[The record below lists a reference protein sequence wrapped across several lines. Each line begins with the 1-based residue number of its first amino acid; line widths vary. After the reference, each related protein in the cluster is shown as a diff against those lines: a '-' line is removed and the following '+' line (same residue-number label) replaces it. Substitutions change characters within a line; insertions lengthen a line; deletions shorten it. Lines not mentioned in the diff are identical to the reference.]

1 MKFRIVLPTVFM
13 LTACVILA
21 AGIIYSLIPNVN
33 RCFAFKFYGTPYLIG
48 FLQFCAFLGFVCFV
62 AGVGYQYLI
71 KIGRQSET
79 LMKVHITIGSIAAI
93 VSAIIAFT
101 LTRSRLLENGD
112 LQIAFMGAVG
122 VFLVSQ
128 LLYIIALTRAIK

>member
-1 MKFRIVLPTVFM
+1 MKFRIGLPTVFM
-13 LTACVILA
+13 LTACLILA
-21 AGIIYSLIPNVN
+21 AGIIYSIVPNAN
-33 RCFAFKFYGTPYLIG
+33 RNFAFKFYGTPYLVG

-79 LMKVHITIGSIAAI
+79 LMKVHITIGSTAAI
-93 VSAIIAFT
+93 VSAITALE
-101 LTRSRLLENGD
+101 LTRSSRLLENGD
-112 LQIAFMGAVG
+112 LQIAFIVAVG

-128 LLYIIALTRAIK
+128 FLYIIALARAI